1 MGATAATT
9 HSPSIIMADAPV
21 TLRTRKFIRN
31 PLLMR
36 KQMVVDVL
44 HPSRANV
51 SKDELRDKLSGLYKA
66 NKDRSDT
73 VSQPRLRRPAGSS
86 ASSARIV
93 RRSCGE
99 LRRSRAQRRR
109 RETKRLHDTHI
120 WCCEV
125 GEERDGRLSC
135 SILARFIIADDTA
148 YGQGNGVRLRSSIR
162 MVAKM
167 KSH

>member
-1 MGATAATT
+1 MGQALW
-9 HSPSIIMADAPV
+9 SLQGEQGRRLCLRLQDA
-21 TLRTRKFIRN
+21 IRWWKVN
-31 PLLMR
+31 WF
-36 KQMVVDVL
+36 
-44 HPSRANV
+44 
-51 SKDELRDKLSGLYKA
+51 
-66 NKDRSDT
+66 RSDLRLARGSQEVRAT
-73 VSQPRLRRPAGSS
+73 LPTGPIRSQPRLRRPAGSS

-93 RRSCGE
+93 RRSCGV

-167 KSH
+167 ESH